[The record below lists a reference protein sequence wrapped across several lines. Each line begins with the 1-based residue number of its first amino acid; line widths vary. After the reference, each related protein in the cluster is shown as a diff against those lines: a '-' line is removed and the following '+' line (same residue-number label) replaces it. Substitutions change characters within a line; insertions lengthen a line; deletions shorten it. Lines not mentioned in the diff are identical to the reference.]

1 MYSLKHIQYPEYV
14 LICYGKTVSS
24 QNSYVEIL
32 PSDVLGGEVTRI
44 GTEHEVGD
52 FMKGIMVLIWVTR
65 QLVL

>member
-1 MYSLKHIQYPEYV
+1 MYSLKHIQHPEYV

-32 PSDVLGGEVTRI
+32 PSDVLGGGEVTRI

-52 FMKGIMVLIWVTR
+52 FMKGIMVLI
-65 QLVL
+65 